1 MAHEQEFFGSFFKK
15 ELLPSSSIQ
24 SSQLARRHIEQLSL
38 GKFVQLLLE
47 QGRQLSRADRR
58 DLVGERAREAE
69 GEHGSVGEAGR
80 VHARSV
86 EAYVLGEGAQDVFDE
101 RDVIDLIGHRRRAA
115 SQRLASGGHPANAI
129 AAGTSRA
136 TAH

>member
-1 MAHEQEFFGSFFKK
+1 VAHEEEFFGSFFKK

-58 DLVGERAREAE
+58 DLVGR
-69 GEHGSVGEAGR
+69 
-80 VHARSV
+80 
-86 EAYVLGEGAQDVFDE
+86 
-101 RDVIDLIGHRRRAA
+101 
-115 SQRLASGGHPANAI
+115 
-129 AAGTSRA
+129 
-136 TAH
+136 